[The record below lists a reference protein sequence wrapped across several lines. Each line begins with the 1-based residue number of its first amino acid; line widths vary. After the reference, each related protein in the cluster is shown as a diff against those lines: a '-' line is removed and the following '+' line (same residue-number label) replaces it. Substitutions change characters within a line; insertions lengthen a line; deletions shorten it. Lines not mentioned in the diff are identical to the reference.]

1 MVQSLSAKKKV
12 LLIDDEKYFCFFVTK
27 NLEHSGEYTVI
38 YATNPD
44 KGIRMAKKGS
54 PDVILLD
61 ISMPGK
67 DGFKVLEILKGDEK
81 TLSIPVIMLT
91 ALDDEEARLKASSLY
106 NEDYV
111 TKPVSYET
119 LKAKIDKAL
128 EGMMEKRVRLHLQ
141 R

>member
-12 LLIDDEKYFCFFVTK
+12 LLIDDERYFCFFIAK

-44 KGIRMAKKGS
+44 KGIRMAKKES